1 MSYKT
6 EVWLK
11 ATLVRCARTFL
22 TTILGVWTAGTL
34 VTEIDWRATLLSAVS
49 TTLYIFVVCLVG
61 GLPEVE
67 YRTEDV
73 PPTIEVEE
81 EDADTENE
89 G

>member
-49 TTLYIFVVCLVG
+49 TTFYIFVVCLVG